1 MNGIS
6 IPTKY
11 VRTLYSECYIEKK
24 EGGWRLMSGRCRQ
37 TNRVLNLVH
46 HPPSTAV
53 VCCSGNPSTRLVCLR
68 FQMPRI
74 ECVRPTGKAEGKRV
88 PFIQG

>member
-6 IPTKY
+6 IHTKY

-37 TNRVLNLVH
+37 SNRVLNLVH
-46 HPPSTAV
+46 HPRPRSCVALETPQRAWFV
-53 VCCSGNPSTRLVCLR
+53 YGSRSQESG
-68 FQMPRI
+68 
-74 ECVRPTGKAEGKRV
+74 A
-88 PFIQG
+88 